1 MGFKYLMFF
10 LADNYFLVIT
20 QVVEPNSGV
29 KNTIC
34 LTQTCIMQYIAV
46 KNSQQNRNLYSY
58 ITSIVI
64 SFMNMAGGGGGYKI
78 MKNTNFPRV
87 EPRRLVTCYLEIITV
102 HAIKINYVAI
112 CLRLSHILK

>member
-1 MGFKYLMFF
+1 MCGQMGFKYLMFS

-29 KNTIC
+29 KNAIC
-34 LTQTCIMQYIAV
+34 ITQTCIMQYIAAV

-64 SFMNMAGGGGGYKI
+64 SFMNMAGGGGIQNHEK
-78 MKNTNFPRV
+78 
-87 EPRRLVTCYLEIITV
+87 
-102 HAIKINYVAI
+102 H
-112 CLRLSHILK
+112 